1 MSFHNVF
8 KIRLT
13 LVSKFSK
20 EACVYITK
28 LELYVYMIQTI
39 TIPKKNEPNE
49 PERER
54 GRFMILCTSF
64 IKACKMKNT

>member
-54 GRFMILCTSF
+54 EGDL
-64 IKACKMKNT
+64 